1 MARPSDRAEEDLQA
15 VRAEL
20 QTDNFDD
27 GEIGKRLAN
36 LKAIA
41 RDPSNAPC
49 VYCKTGLNVLAEV
62 AFGSKNDQ
70 RPLASLE
77 AARII
82 ANALLLRDQTQQVFA
97 ELNYTESVVD
107 FYSQESADHQFVGGR
122 ILFLLTYR
130 SKVDFVALIESHQL
144 LDHVRSQLIK
154 HASSISSNSFE
165 SSPTNAMALT
175 ETTKLL
181 YNLTSKYP
189 GQMHFLSKTV
199 DSLIDIVSTI
209 TLPSSPLAPPV
220 AQLLNDLAIVE
231 WPTSMN
237 EGRENV
243 LLGLAR
249 RFVELLDRSTSS
261 LRPAQ
266 LETMLI
272 ALITA
277 TRKLNELAYLKV
289 KQLLRL
295 SLLPQDEERD
305 KPLGRSQSLASRL
318 LRLQTLGGLTI
329 LPEAISG
336 LLFDLSE
343 RDARVFVHNI
353 GYGHAA
359 GYLMTH
365 KIPIPKDLKTTANR
379 SIPRNGEV
387 EINPITG
394 QRLDAETPVVMPE
407 MTDAEKEK
415 EAERLFVLFERLK
428 ATGVM
433 NVEHPLR
440 IAQQSGSFEE
450 LSGSEPD

>member
-1 MARPSDRAEEDLQA
+1 MARSSDRAEEDLQA

-27 GEIGKRLAN
+27 GKIGKRLAN
-36 LKAIA
+36 LKAVA
-41 RDPSNAPC
+41 RDPSNASC

-62 AFGSKNDQ
+62 AFGSKNDR

-82 ANALLLRDQTQQVFA
+82 ANALLLRDQMQQVFA
-97 ELNYTESVVD
+97 ELDYTDRVVD
-107 FYSQESADHQFVGGR
+107 FYSQGSVDHEFVGGR

-144 LDHVRSQLIK
+144 LDHVRTQLIK
-154 HASSISSNSFE
+154 HASSISSNLFE
-165 SSPTNAMALT
+165 SSQMNAMALT

-209 TLPSSPLAPPV
+209 TLPPSPLDPPV
-220 AQLLNDLAIVE
+220 AQLLNDLAIIE
-231 WPTSMN
+231 WPTSMD

-243 LLGLAR
+243 MLGLAR

-277 TRKLNELAYLKV
+277 TRKLNELAYVEV

-295 SLLPQDEERD
+295 SLLPLDEERD
-305 KPLGRSQSLASRL
+305 KPLGHSQSLASRL
-318 LRLQTLGGLTI
+318 LRLQTSGGLII

-353 GYGHAA
+353 GYGHAS

-365 KIPIPKDLKTTANR
+365 KIPIPQDLKTTANR
-379 SIPRNGEV
+379 SNSRNDEF
-387 EINPITG
+387 EINPVTG

-433 NVEHPLR
+433 DVEHPLR
-440 IAQQSGSFEE
+440 VAQQSGRFEE
-450 LSGSEPD
+450 LSDSEPD